1 MVKLITLLEQH
12 LDRLP
17 PTVVL
22 QATTRRETAFEHV
35 KLMEHGPGVHLPVRV
50 CCCWSFTIKTFGLL
64 QPHFGHLW
72 CLPVVYITPKD
83 AYNLNES
90 VIDKFFPF
98 VGVGPIHDK
107 RPFAHVDLNQD
118 AAGAQP

>member
-12 LDRLP
+12 LDRQP
-17 PTVVL
+17 PTVVI
-22 QATTRRETAFEHV
+22 QATTWRETVLAHV
-35 KLMEHGPGVHLPVRV
+35 KLMERGPGVHLPVRV
-50 CCCWSFTIKTFGLL
+50 CCCWSFNVKTFGLL

-90 VIDKFFPF
+90 VIDMFFPF
-98 VGVGPIHDK
+98 VGVRSIHDQ
-107 RPFAHVDLNQD
+107 RPFSYVDLNQD